1 MSKQLPAIFSTYYGT
16 PCESNAHR
24 RTFLSKIIPWRE
36 IPVGMPVTKHKAAS
50 CRKFNVVAPRG
61 RDKRGESFSQPLRI
75 LWPDSRV
82 KAVYGTGKEKS
93 KSTRLV
99 LGKVQLVR
107 FTLKQ
112 RGESRNRLN
121 PRKARFFFLSFSF
134 PLSFSPEG
142 LPPPSPPTPGCILS
156 LSLKNLIRH
165 ALFRFL
171 SFRFA
176 STSYSMA
183 YFYFGLKLSSCTKE
197 DREKGNAISKVF
209 QDLDF
214 WTSLRCWRRL
224 FEGE

>member
-1 MSKQLPAIFSTYYGT
+1 
-16 PCESNAHR
+16 
-24 RTFLSKIIPWRE
+24 
-36 IPVGMPVTKHKAAS
+36 MPVTKHKAAS

-142 LPPPSPPTPGCILS
+142 LPPPLPPDASYRCLS
-156 LSLKNLIRH
+156 RISSAMLC
-165 ALFRFL
+165 FV
-171 SFRFA
+171 SFRFV
-176 STSYSMA
+176 SLQPRIQWRIFTSVSNYPLAQRRIERREMQ
-183 YFYFGLKLSSCTKE
+183 FLKFFK
-197 DREKGNAISKVF
+197 I
-209 QDLDF
+209 
-214 WTSLRCWRRL
+214 
-224 FEGE
+224 